1 MTPRLFHALRKR
13 ELAQMRREEVLCG
26 IIAATTANFAF
37 SPPKPPLSPEAFMIH
52 NSPEHNKSS
61 ADEQQPRSSGDGL
74 LAALQALPAG
84 TAIQMEAN

>member
-52 NSPEHNKSS
+52 STGHNKSS

-74 LAALQALPAG
+74 LAALKALPAG
-84 TAIQMEAN
+84 TAIQMETN